1 MSESMT
7 RHCGSSAPGTL
18 GEGAIGCVYRS
29 DQALDA
35 AAAGV
40 LGLGL
45 TPTALHLGASDAHR
59 ASEAAARIGITADIQ
74 ADDPLSHIAGLAD
87 RRDTR
92 GAIDRAGIVGAAIGA
107 IAGVALGFTPAG
119 AAVVANASPLFA
131 NTAFYFVL
139 GAIVGSVL
147 GAALG
152 PQPTAHVG
160 FRLIDGMLEGA
171 YVLIVTAQR
180 ERLDELQQ
188 VMEAAGGT
196 GTTRV

>member
-1 MSESMT
+1 MT
-7 RHCGSSAPGTL
+7 RHCGSSAPATL

-35 AAAGV
+35 AAASV
-40 LGLGL
+40 LELGL
-45 TPTALHLGASDAHR
+45 TAGALHLGATDAHR
-59 ASEAAARIGITADIQ
+59 ASEAAQRIGIAADIH
-74 ADDPLSHIAGLAD
+74 ADDPLSHLAGLAD
-87 RRDTR
+87 RADTR
-92 GAIDRAGIVGAAIGA
+92 GAIDRTGIAGAAIGA
-107 IAGVALGFTPAG
+107 IAGVALSFTPAG
-119 AAVVANASPLFA
+119 AAVVANASPMVA
-131 NTAFYFVL
+131 NTAFSFVL

-152 PQPTAHVG
+152 PQPTTHVG
-160 FRLIDGMLEGA
+160 FRLIDGMQEGA
-171 YVLIVTAQR
+171 YVLIVTAVR